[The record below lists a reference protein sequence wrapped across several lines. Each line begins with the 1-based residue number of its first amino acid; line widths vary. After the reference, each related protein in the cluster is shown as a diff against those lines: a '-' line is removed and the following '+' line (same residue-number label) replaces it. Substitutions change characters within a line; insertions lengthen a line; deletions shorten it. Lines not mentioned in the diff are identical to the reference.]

1 MIAPATGRVAMTDQK
16 TTPRLAS
23 DIGFPFM
30 IIVAN
35 GVAGALISL
44 N

>member
-1 MIAPATGRVAMTDQK
+1 MIAPTMGRVAMTDQK
-16 TTPRLAS
+16 TTLRLGS
-23 DIGFPFM
+23 DIRFPFM
-30 IIVAN
+30 VIVAN